1 MGGRGEGNWL
11 ADVDVD
17 VDTSKIF
24 VTSVFSLLP
33 PMPTSTSTS
42 IQGIVFYFLTF
53 SYAFYADVEVD
64 VDSMQGFIQYFMHK
78 TNARRRRLRV

>member
-1 MGGRGEGNWL
+1 MSTH
-11 ADVDVD
+11 D
-17 VDTSKIF
+17 KIF

-53 SYAFYADVEVD
+53 SYAFYADVD
-64 VDSMQGFIQYFMHK
+64 AIQGFLQYFMHT
-78 TNARRRRLRV
+78 TNADVDVDVEVDLGYNLFTF